1 MYVYVL
7 FMNCLLAKVKIDTFY
22 TAVCCPSYSVGA
34 PHTPV
39 SPGVRRTACSFVVK
53 KKKTMDR
60 RHYLE
65 ESTIRVFGIF
75 SQSPIFLYHGNDN
88 DDGGNGAYLPGDNF
102 IKHVLVLKFKK
113 NVIFNLFN
121 ITSQPFFVR
130 KYCHF
135 QFFPNVS
142 YFEG

>member
-102 IKHVLVLKFKK
+102 IKHVLVLKLKK
-113 NVIFNLFN
+113 KCNF
-121 ITSQPFFVR
+121 
-130 KYCHF
+130 
-135 QFFPNVS
+135 
-142 YFEG
+142 

>member
-1 MYVYVL
+1 MCLRTVHEL
-7 FMNCLLAKVKIDTFY
+7 FTSEGEDRHILYGCLLSIVQ
-22 TAVCCPSYSVGA
+22 CRGPSYACFPRRS
-34 PHTPV
+34 PH
-39 SPGVRRTACSFVVK
+39 SMFLCRQ

-102 IKHVLVLKFKK
+102 IKHVLVLKLKK
-113 NVIFNLFN
+113 M
-121 ITSQPFFVR
+121 
-130 KYCHF
+130 
-135 QFFPNVS
+135 QFLTFLI
-142 YFEG
+142 

>member
-1 MYVYVL
+1 MFL
-7 FMNCLLAKVKIDTFY
+7 C
-22 TAVCCPSYSVGA
+22 
-34 PHTPV
+34 
-39 SPGVRRTACSFVVK
+39 RQ

-102 IKHVLVLKFKK
+102 IKHVLVLKLKK
-113 NVIFNLFN
+113 
-121 ITSQPFFVR
+121 
-130 KYCHF
+130 KM
-135 QFFPNVS
+135 QFLTFLI
-142 YFEG
+142 